1 MSRLRPFLIPSAALA
16 VACLMLSGCA
26 ARTAFNRPGAWVEA
40 PGGGAVGY
48 DVRAETAG
56 RHDLY
61 HGRGITGARPDGGV
75 IATHAATRMN
85 KPLTSRH
92 GGSGS
97 GSNGARGS
105 SATPGGA

>member
-26 ARTAFNRPGAWVEA
+26 ARTAFNRPGTWVEA

-48 DVRAETAG
+48 DVRAETAD

-75 IATHAATRMN
+75 IATHAASRMN
-85 KPLTSRH
+85 KPLASQR
-92 GGSGS
+92 GGSGTGTS
-97 GSNGARGS
+97 GAQAPNTVA
-105 SATPGGA
+105 GGA